1 MKKCCLIMK
10 EDIKHFVREFHM
22 SERFPKEMTASFL
35 ALVPKV
41 QCPQKLEEHI
51 PICLVGSMYKVIEKI
66 QEERLKRVIGKVISV
81 THSAFIPGRQILD
94 GVFVINEL
102 LDYAKRFRRDCLLF
116 KLDFTQ
122 AYICVDW
129 DYLRY
134 MLGRL
139 GFGFKWCKWM
149 EA

>member
-1 MKKCCLIMK
+1 
-10 EDIKHFVREFHM
+10 
-22 SERFPKEMTASFL
+22 
-35 ALVPKV
+35 
-41 QCPQKLEEHI
+41 
-51 PICLVGSMYKVIEKI
+51 MYKVISKI
-66 QEERLKRVIGKVISV
+66 QEEILKRVIGKVISV

-94 GVFVINEL
+94 GVLVINEL